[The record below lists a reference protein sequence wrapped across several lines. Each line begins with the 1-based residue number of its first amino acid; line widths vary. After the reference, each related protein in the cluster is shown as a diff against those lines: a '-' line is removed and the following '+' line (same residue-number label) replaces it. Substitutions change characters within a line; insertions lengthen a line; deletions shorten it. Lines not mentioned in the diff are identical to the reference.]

1 MFSENRD
8 NDRNKYDD
16 ILMDFSLHSDIDI
29 DKNTFL
35 AIEDIDNRQWIC
47 YSSYT
52 GTYTI
57 KPFGH
62 ITADMIYEC
71 LSRLKNDVHHN
82 KLMEWYDEI
91 GFEYD
96 AETGEKDAE
105 FLKPYILQLQDV
117 ILNLGKYRKDRAKA
131 EMKATLLEV
140 WKIYRNAKHFSTWKD
155 IINLSEDTEENHKKK
170 LGIYTQ
176 EDIEDIK
183 KIVKVNH
190 ASAIELNNNMY
201 NIHIKKFFCFCDY
214 VTFYDN
220 NNVPLI
226 GRGYIAR
233 TPGDMFAADLYH
245 VLVSGLAGTPRLCP
259 RCGHIF
265 YPNNKSKY
273 CDDCKK
279 DSPSIRNEKR
289 RQSVRYYHKKVY
301 DKITQSKKYDD
312 NFRNAFM
319 NESNYYWDIVQGKE
333 VIVNPLYKERIKTE
347 TQYKKWLEKKL
358 ISL

>member
-1 MFSENRD
+1 MFSENRK
-8 NDRNKYDD
+8 NDRNAYDD
-16 ILMDFSLHSDIDI
+16 ILMDFSLHSGIDI

-35 AIEDIDNRQWIC
+35 AIEDTDNRQWIC
-47 YSSYT
+47 YYSYT
-52 GTYTI
+52 GRYTI

-62 ITADMIYEC
+62 ITADMIYEY
-71 LSRLKNDVHHN
+71 LSRLESDVHHD
-82 KLMEWYDEI
+82 KLMEWYDKT

-96 AETGEKDAE
+96 AETGGKDAE
-105 FLKPYILQLQDV
+105 FLKPHILKLQDV
-117 ILNLGKYRKDRAKA
+117 ILNLDRYRKVPAKA
-131 EMKATLLEV
+131 EMKAALLET
-140 WKIYRNAKHFSTWKD
+140 WKIYRNAKYVSTWKD
-155 IINLSEDTEENHKKK
+155 IIDLSESTEENYKKK
-170 LGIYTQ
+170 SGVYTQ

-183 KIVKVNH
+183 EMVKSNH
-190 ASAIELNNNMY
+190 AEAIELNNSMY
-201 NIHIKKFFCFCDY
+201 NVHIKNFFRFCDY

-220 NNVPLI
+220 DNIPLI

-245 VLVSGLAGTPRLCP
+245 VLVSGLAGIPRLCP

-312 NFRNAFM
+312 DFRNAFM

-333 VIVNPLYKERIKTE
+333 VVTNPLYHERIKTE
-347 TQYKKWLEKKL
+347 SQYQKWLEKKL
-358 ISL
+358 NSL

>member
-1 MFSENRD
+1 MFSENRK
-8 NDRNKYDD
+8 NDRNIYDD
-16 ILMDFSLHSDIDI
+16 ILMDFSLHSGIDI

-35 AIEDIDNRQWIC
+35 AIEDTDNRQWIC

-71 LSRLKNDVHHN
+71 LSRHKSDVHHN

-96 AETGEKDAE
+96 EEIGEKDAE
-105 FLKPYILQLQDV
+105 FLKPYILWLQSL
-117 ILNLGKYRKDRAKA
+117 ILGLGQYRKSPNQA
-131 EMKATLLEV
+131 EMKATLLQA
-140 WKIYRNAKHFSTWKD
+140 WKLFRNAKYSQSLKD
-155 IINLSEDTEENHKKK
+155 ILSLSDDKEENHKEELEKNIFTKK
-170 LGIYTQ
+170 
-176 EDIEDIK
+176 DIEEM
-183 KIVKVNH
+183 VKLNH
-190 ASAIELNNNMY
+190 SEAAELSNNLY
-201 NIHIKKFFCFCDY
+201 NIHIKKFFHFCDY
-214 VTFYDN
+214 VTFYDD

-273 CDDCKK
+273 CNDCKK